1 MQTNR
6 KIRSRTVGRA
16 LVLVVATAI
25 SLAARVGPWGTGDAQ
40 GDAYA
45 ANNVLQGDAY
55 AIDGDTLRVGAAHVR
70 LQGVAAPERGQHGGP
85 QATEYMKRLVNGKAV
100 RCVLDGTR
108 SHDRL
113 VGVCYLNEQDV
124 GASVISAGLARDCP
138 RFSKGRYAS
147 AETAASRML
156 FFPNYC
162 RPR

>member
-1 MQTNR
+1 MIGKACVR
-6 KIRSRTVGRA
+6 LIVAS
-16 LVLVVATAI
+16 LVAVLSMGAPSAHSAGDRGPEVAT
-25 SLAARVGPWGTGDAQ
+25 Q
-40 GDAYA
+40 G
-45 ANNVLQGDAY
+45 QIIFGQAY